1 MLIEVI
7 GMPWGSMPCGGFQEA
22 KNRPCL
28 GYQPETEG
36 AKPRTPLFKISNNL
50 LILGEELSEVREIEK
65 PGNLGQTG
73 FPRVLRIAE
82 GTAATPAMAAERDRV
97 FGLIRDIVSDE
108 PAIYEPQKRTI
119 LLHDQ
124 AQKTGTGINKLYS
137 YLGKYW
143 RGGMSPSALLPRYDK
158 RGAKAPVFT
167 RRPGRP
173 KIEGENG
180 KIR

>member
-73 FPRVLRIAE
+73 FPRVLYL
-82 GTAATPAMAAERDRV
+82 D
-97 FGLIRDIVSDE
+97 
-108 PAIYEPQKRTI
+108 YENYN
-119 LLHDQ
+119 
-124 AQKTGTGINKLYS
+124 AYV
-137 YLGKYW
+137 
-143 RGGMSPSALLPRYDK
+143 YDK
-158 RGAKAPVFT
+158 ATK
-167 RRPGRP
+167 
-173 KIEGENG
+173 
-180 KIR
+180 

>member
-73 FPRVLRIAE
+73 FPRVLVQSKEENQSEEVQEEAE
-82 GTAATPAMAAERDRV
+82 GNTAGAE
-97 FGLIRDIVSDE
+97 
-108 PAIYEPQKRTI
+108 
-119 LLHDQ
+119 
-124 AQKTGTGINKLYS
+124 
-137 YLGKYW
+137 
-143 RGGMSPSALLPRYDK
+143 
-158 RGAKAPVFT
+158 
-167 RRPGRP
+167 
-173 KIEGENG
+173 ENVRLEAG
-180 KIR
+180 SHH

>member
-73 FPRVLRIAE
+73 FPRVLI
-82 GTAATPAMAAERDRV
+82 
-97 FGLIRDIVSDE
+97 
-108 PAIYEPQKRTI
+108 
-119 LLHDQ
+119 
-124 AQKTGTGINKLYS
+124 TGIGNAIARLS
-137 YLGKYW
+137 
-143 RGGMSPSALLPRYDK
+143 REMTI
-158 RGAKAPVFT
+158 VFL
-167 RRPGRP
+167 
-173 KIEGENG
+173 IA
-180 KIR
+180 

>member
-73 FPRVLRIAE
+73 FPRVLVFSMEDSICLKKRAHFPPERAMMSIRCHSI
-82 GTAATPAMAAERDRV
+82 PAPLV
-97 FGLIRDIVSDE
+97 HVSGLLKECIV
-108 PAIYEPQKRTI
+108 T
-119 LLHDQ
+119 
-124 AQKTGTGINKLYS
+124 
-137 YLGKYW
+137 
-143 RGGMSPSALLPRYDK
+143 
-158 RGAKAPVFT
+158 
-167 RRPGRP
+167 
-173 KIEGENG
+173 
-180 KIR
+180 

>member
-73 FPRVLRIAE
+73 FPRVLW
-82 GTAATPAMAAERDRV
+82 
-97 FGLIRDIVSDE
+97 
-108 PAIYEPQKRTI
+108 KR
-119 LLHDQ
+119 
-124 AQKTGTGINKLYS
+124 
-137 YLGKYW
+137 
-143 RGGMSPSALLPRYDK
+143 K
-158 RGAKAPVFT
+158 RKKQYG
-167 RRPGRP
+167 
-173 KIEGENG
+173 
-180 KIR
+180 